1 MADSPSTISNHF
13 NKSQLKTRIAMIART
28 RSSMLTALKYPF
40 AVLIVLV
47 VTAAFTRPVT
57 TKDYATERS
66 PVSIPMKRTISPSPL
81 GAAKPESSLPE
92 TDLNEEPAD
101 VVTIPDS
108 IRKIIETIPEAP
120 LKSRLLVKQG
130 DYVYWIVT
138 PKTTL
143 DDFALL
149 KRELAHYGNTVQLN
163 EVKYDPL
170 YTYIDRLIFTV
181 VRSSGGLTQIT
192 ETDDDTKPIPT
203 VSGYVGIGARSGES
217 GTGQLKSVDKD
228 DFWKRGTGA
237 AFPTQ
242 LRQVADNEEAAVA
255 QFVAEHRLD
264 YLIHEGEQ
272 KFAQNSSRTKFG
284 KIFFQNKSIKT
295 SGLIRQEDGR
305 LYVSNEF
312 LLIPLYINN
321 QPATLAD
328 ISALTID
335 QLYSVIKVTTYDA
348 AQKKS
353 VNSALLI
360 YTEDG
365 K

>member
-1 MADSPSTISNHF
+1 
-13 NKSQLKTRIAMIART
+13 MIART

-66 PVSIPMKRTISPSPL
+66 PVSIPMKSTISPSPL
-81 GAAKPESSLPE
+81 GAAKPDSSLPE

-108 IRKIIETIPEAP
+108 IRKISETIPEVP

-149 KRELAHYGNTVQLN
+149 KRELAHYGNTMQLN

-217 GTGQLKSVDKD
+217 GTGQLKSVDKVDKD

-237 AFPTQ
+237 PFPTQ
-242 LRQVADNEEAAVA
+242 LRQVADNDESAVA

-272 KFAQNSSRTKFG
+272 KLAQNGGRRSFG
-284 KIFFQNKSIKT
+284 KIFFQNKSIKA
-295 SGLIRQEDGR
+295 SGLTRRDDDHLSVVDELQA
-305 LYVSNEF
+305 V
-312 LLIPLYINN
+312 PLYINN
-321 QPATLAD
+321 QAATLAD

-360 YTEDG
+360 YTEDS